1 MGIKSKTT
9 VFLLYKYYDIFH
21 LFSNFTILLNN
32 QYYQNMKRIT
42 FILVLL
48 FSITASYAQDYN
60 WFTGGSISL
69 WNNKY
74 EESDDDFPSII
85 IAPTIGCNIT
95 KQFTIGMSLFY
106 SYQKEHHEYYS
117 SYSYHMFALSPY
129 LRYNYYKKGIVGLFG
144 EFNVG
149 ICTDG
154 DAVGWEIGMRPGL
167 EIKLNHRFSLEA
179 KYGFLGYRE
188 YFIDA
193 EKGFGLALTTA
204 DLSIG
209 FRYNF

>member
-74 EESDDDFPSII
+74 ELILI
-85 IAPTIGCNIT
+85 
-95 KQFTIGMSLFY
+95 L
-106 SYQKEHHEYYS
+106 
-117 SYSYHMFALSPY
+117 
-129 LRYNYYKKGIVGLFG
+129 
-144 EFNVG
+144 
-149 ICTDG
+149 
-154 DAVGWEIGMRPGL
+154 
-167 EIKLNHRFSLEA
+167 
-179 KYGFLGYRE
+179 
-188 YFIDA
+188 
-193 EKGFGLALTTA
+193 
-204 DLSIG
+204 
-209 FRYNF
+209 